1 MFRQHSSED
10 LPMTPEPPES
20 AMLAVVILLSALF
33 GAAWLIDALVQS
45 LK

>member
-1 MFRQHSSED
+1 
-10 LPMTPEPPES
+10 MTPEPPEA
-20 AMLAVVILLSALF
+20 AMLAVVILLSVLF